1 MKKQFSIDRLIIEN
15 GCVKMRSGDDADFLV
30 AALQLVNLV
39 KAGCRF
45 NEVVILRSEP
55 HENQ

>member
-1 MKKQFSIDRLIIEN
+1 MKKQFSIDRLVIEN
-15 GCVKMRSGDDADFLV
+15 GCVKIRSGDDVDFHIATV
-30 AALQLVNLV
+30 QFVNLV

-55 HENQ
+55 HDDQ

>member
-1 MKKQFSIDRLIIEN
+1 VQF
-15 GCVKMRSGDDADFLV
+15 
-30 AALQLVNLV
+30 VNLV

-55 HENQ
+55 HDDQ